1 MARISQS
8 TSSYKLPVTLAV
20 MCAVLWMLATALGGC
35 AGGSRGT
42 GSYGVGGVRPVYINE
57 QPPKKQKR
65 APAKS
70 RVKALATPTPT
81 PGN

>member
-1 MARISQS
+1 MARISPS
-8 TSSYKLPVTLAV
+8 ISSYKSPVNVVIMCVMSLALV
-20 MCAVLWMLATALGGC
+20 VALGGC

-57 QPPKKQKR
+57 QPPKKPKR

-70 RVKALATPTPT
+70 RGKALVTPTPT
-81 PGN
+81 ASN